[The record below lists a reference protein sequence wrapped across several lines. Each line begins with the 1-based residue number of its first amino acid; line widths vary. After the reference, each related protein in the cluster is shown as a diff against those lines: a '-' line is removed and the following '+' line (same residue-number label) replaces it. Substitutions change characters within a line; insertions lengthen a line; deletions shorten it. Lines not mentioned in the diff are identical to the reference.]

1 MALTGMEAAPS
12 WLDCHKTLGFLRLS
26 DMVQR
31 P

>member
-12 WLDCHKTLGFLRLS
+12 WLDRLKTPGILRLS